1 MRPGTSGC
9 ILCIPSLAATRI
21 NDYICSIYG
30 GMNASNAMDEAK
42 IDASIVTYH
51 TADDELR
58 TCLDALLA
66 SPCIRIVHIIDN
78 SSDSATEKLAAQ
90 YAPRVTYTPHPNTGY
105 GDAHNVALR
114 RTLGTGT
121 PYHLVINSDVYFTAG
136 TLERCLAYMDAHP
149 EAGQLIPHTIF
160 PDGHEQHVC
169 HPLPTPLDM
178 LMRGF
183 LPQRWLASRRRRY
196 DLIDRDPAQ
205 VINPPYHHGCFMLL
219 RTEALRTAGLF
230 DPRYFMYPEDI
241 DLTRRLHRHCR
252 TVYYPEATI
261 VHAHRAESKT
271 SWRMR
276 KIHIINM
283 LKYFYKWG
291 FWFDAERRKFNSQ
304 LKREIREQKNTK

>member
-1 MRPGTSGC
+1 MTAVGRT
-9 ILCIPSLAATRI
+9 
-21 NDYICSIYG
+21 
-30 GMNASNAMDEAK
+30 K

-66 SPCIRIVHIIDN
+66 SPGIRIVHIIDN
-78 SSDSATEKLAAQ
+78 SSDGATEKLATQ

>member
-1 MRPGTSGC
+1 MTAVGRT
-9 ILCIPSLAATRI
+9 
-21 NDYICSIYG
+21 
-30 GMNASNAMDEAK
+30 K

-66 SPCIRIVHIIDN
+66 SPGIRIVHIIDN
-78 SSDSATEKLAAQ
+78 SSDGATEKLATQ

-114 RTLGTGT
+114 RTLDTGT

-149 EAGQLIPHTIF
+149 EAG
-160 PDGHEQHVC
+160 
-169 HPLPTPLDM
+169 LPTPLDM

-241 DLTRRLHRHCR
+241 DLTRRIHRHSH
-252 TVYYPEATI
+252 TVYYPGATI

-283 LKYFYKWG
+283 LKYFHKWG
-291 FWFDAERRKFNSQ
+291 FWFDTERRKFNRQ
-304 LKREIREQKNTK
+304 LMHEIQEQKNAK

>member
-1 MRPGTSGC
+1 MTAVGRT
-9 ILCIPSLAATRI
+9 
-21 NDYICSIYG
+21 
-30 GMNASNAMDEAK
+30 K

-66 SPCIRIVHIIDN
+66 SPGIRIVHIIDN
-78 SSDSATEKLAAQ
+78 SSDGATEKLATQ

-241 DLTRRLHRHCR
+241 DLTRRIHRHSH
-252 TVYYPEATI
+252 TVYYPGATI

-283 LKYFYKWG
+283 LKYFHKWG
-291 FWFDAERRKFNSQ
+291 FWFDTERRKFNRQ
-304 LKREIREQKNTK
+304 LMHEIQEQKNAK

>member
-1 MRPGTSGC
+1 
-9 ILCIPSLAATRI
+9 
-21 NDYICSIYG
+21 
-30 GMNASNAMDEAK
+30 MDEAK

-78 SSDSATEKLAAQ
+78 SSDSATSRLAAQ

-114 RTLGTGT
+114 CTIDSGT

-136 TLERCLAYMDAHP
+136 TLERCLAYMEAHH

-160 PDGHEQHVC
+160 PDGREQHVC

-241 DLTRRLHRHCR
+241 DLTRRIHRR
-252 TVYYPEATI
+252 FLTVYYPGATI

-283 LKYFYKWG
+283 LKYFRKWG
-291 FWFDAERRKFNSQ
+291 FLFDAERRKFNLQ
-304 LKREIREQKNTK
+304 LIHEIREQKNAK

>member
-1 MRPGTSGC
+1 MH
-9 ILCIPSLAATRI
+9 
-21 NDYICSIYG
+21 
-30 GMNASNAMDEAK
+30 ASNAMDNAI

-66 SPCIRIVHIIDN
+66 APCIRIVHIIDN

-114 RTLGTGT
+114 RTLNAGTQ
-121 PYHLVINSDVYFTAG
+121 YHLVINSDVYFAAG
-136 TLERCLAYMDAHP
+136 TLEKCLEYMEAHP
-149 EAGQLIPHTIF
+149 EAGQLIPHTSF
-160 PDGHEQHVC
+160 PDGREQHVC

-183 LPQRWLASRRRRY
+183 LPKGWFASRRRRY
-196 DLIDRDPAQ
+196 NLTDRDPAQ

-219 RTEALRTAGLF
+219 RTEALRIAGLF

-241 DLTRRLHRHCR
+241 DLTRRIHRYSR
-252 TVYYPEATI
+252 TVYYPGATI

-271 SWRMR
+271 SCRMR
-276 KIHIINM
+276 KIHIVNM
-283 LKYFYKWG
+283 LKYFQKWG
-291 FWFDAERRKFNSQ
+291 FFCDHERRKFNRQ
-304 LKREIREQKNTK
+304 LMHEISKQKNAK